1 MSIFLYNL
9 VKKVNEETELHKSR
23 RCAQGHKAN
32 CWTDDAKDYLF
43 KKKKSNFNKQGEDLL
58 SKISSIFSVFMNF
71 SESICF

>member
-1 MSIFLYNL
+1 MKRLSCINPEGVL
-9 VKKVNEETELHKSR
+9 KVTKLTAEQMMQKTICL
-23 RCAQGHKAN
+23 
-32 CWTDDAKDYLF
+32 